1 MQNWPWNNCI
11 NGWGV
16 EKRSYQL
23 WIVPIKP
30 RSYITFSFPD
40 SVKGTTFITQTSLF
54 LRDAANP
61 PRLALISITFL
72 KEFFCISDFMC
83 FQYWVTLECQIS
95 CKQYFNVKK
104 IAVRKMGMFILQ
116 NHAVTHIVFRKIVW
130 TDPKLFKARWWC
142 SEPLRPGKQF
152 TAFNLVNSWLGKRTC
167 QIRMSMC

>member
-104 IAVRKMGMFILQ
+104 ICRQKDGHVYIAKSCSYPHCLQ
-116 NHAVTHIVFRKIVW
+116 KNCLNWSQALQGEVGVQWAFA
-130 TDPKLFKARWWC
+130 AREAIHC
-142 SEPLRPGKQF
+142 L
-152 TAFNLVNSWLGKRTC
+152 
-167 QIRMSMC
+167 